1 MRKEMILNKED
12 VNRTEK
18 SVLLSAILSPI
29 LYVVDMLARYY
40 SYVMEE
46 KYTRRSTLLLTHT
59 HVAFLAAAF
68 PADFSVILRMLF
80 VMWFVISIKLFKKY
94 R

>member
-12 VNRTEK
+12 INRTEK

-29 LYVVDMLARYY
+29 LYVIDMLARYY
-40 SYVMEE
+40 SFVLEE

-59 HVAFLAAAF
+59 HIAFVFAAF
-68 PADFSVILRMLF
+68 PADFSVVLRMLF
-80 VMWFVISIKLFKKY
+80 AMWFVVSIKLFRRY